1 MKIDCPFC
9 GTRDHSEFTYK
20 GDASLTRP
28 DHSEQDLDRWN
39 DYVFQR
45 TNPKGAHKEYW
56 HHTNGCR
63 KFLIVERDT
72 LSHKINSVTLVQG
85 GGK

>member
-1 MKIDCPFC
+1 MKIECPFC
-9 GTRDHSEFTYK
+9 GKRDHSEFTYK
-20 GDASLTRP
+20 GDATVARP

-56 HHTNGCR
+56 HHTSGCR

-72 LSHKINSVTLVQG
+72 VSHKINSVTLVQG